1 MAEVIA
7 RVEENG
13 TMMSLPKMKEQVRV
27 LKELLDHIMLKNVHY
42 GTIPGTQ
49 KPTLYKPGSEKILS
63 TFRIAA
69 APSNIEDLSTEDEVR
84 YRVTVSG
91 TAQASGIFLGA
102 GIGECS
108 SDEEK
113 YKWRKPVCEKE
124 FEDAPIDRRR
134 EVWKKTE
141 GRPYLLKQ
149 VRTNPKDVANTVLKM
164 AKKRSQIDMTLT
176 VTAASDVFD
185 QDLED
190 LSPEVREGI
199 VNGGEKKPPIT
210 PPQEKP
216 KDAPPA
222 EEATEE
228 AIVSNQE
235 GKMLYAKL
243 KAKGFK
249 STAFMNTQIRGWY
262 SDDTLELFKLPLK
275 YLEGCK
281 VMIDELPDPEREPG
295 QEG

>member
-1 MAEVIA
+1 MSEELARAELG
-7 RVEENG
+7 E
-13 TMMSLPKMKEQVRV
+13 MMSLPKMKEQVRV
-27 LKELLDHIMLKNVHY
+27 LKELLDHIMIKDVHY
-42 GTIPGTQ
+42 GTIPGTK

-69 APSNIEDLSTEDEVR
+69 APSNIEDLSNEDEVR

-91 TAQASGIFLGA
+91 TAQSSGIFLGA

-113 YKWRKPVCEKE
+113 YKWRKPVCENE
-124 FEDAPIDRRR
+124 FEDAAIDRRR

-149 VRTNPKDVANTVLKM
+149 VRTQPKDVANTVLKM

-199 VNGGEKKPPIT
+199 VNEEGKKPPIS

-222 EEATEE
+222 EEAAEE
-228 AIVSNQE
+228 PIISNPE

-243 KAKGFK
+243 KGKGFK
-249 STAFMNTQIRGWY
+249 STALMNTQIRGWY
-262 SDDTLELFKLPLK
+262 ADDNLELFKLPLK

-281 VMIDELPDPEREPG
+281 VMIDELPDPEPG
-295 QEG
+295 SDG